1 MKKLLALAVIA
12 AFGAVSASALAAET
26 QKTNTQQNKMTQC
39 QAQAGAKK
47 LEGKERQAYVNE
59 CLKAKPAKAEE
70 KHKSKLAECN
80 AKTKGMKKEEA
91 DKVRA
96 ECMKAS

>member
-1 MKKLLALAVIA
+1 MKKWLVLAMIG
-12 AFGAVSASALAAET
+12 AFGAVAAPALAADA

-39 QAQAGAKK
+39 QAQAGEKK
-47 LEGKERQAYVNE
+47 LEGKERQAFVNE
-59 CLKAKPAKAEE
+59 CLKAKPAQAEA
-70 KHKSKLAECN
+70 KPKNKMAECN

-96 ECMKAS
+96 ECMKAK